1 MHNLENGLA
10 GPVEL
15 DAASGA
21 EGAAAPDWVT
31 LLPAGPDIAGRSGRR
46 FQLPR
51 EAAEAVVAAFRTN
64 GADLPVDLE
73 HSTEIK
79 GPKGEAAPAVGW
91 IKELRVTGAG
101 AVEGRVDWTGAG
113 RDLLAE
119 RAYRYLSPSVLFDRA
134 SRTIRRLVSAG
145 LTNKP
150 DFRMP
155 ALAREDGAGDAPD
168 AAGPLAAVATALGL
182 DAGAGIEAVLDAI
195 ATARSP
201 DPARFVPASAVRAM
215 IAERG
220 RMVARMREDE
230 ARGAGRCSDLRGLS
244 AACHARLGGC
254 ALPPG
259 PRKLRCVSRCRQP
272 AFACLFEASP
282 AARAPQTDDGAAAER
297 IARQLGLA
305 PDALRA

>member
-1 MHNLENGLA
+1 MSRREPMHDLENGLA

-113 RDLLAE
+113 RGLLAE
-119 RAYRYLSPSVLFDRA
+119 RADRYLSPSVVFDRA

-155 ALAREDGAGDAPD
+155 ALAREDGADGPGDAPD
-168 AAGPLAAVATALGL
+168 AAGPLAGGGHRAWPRCGGRDRSCPRCHCDGAQPGPGAFRARLRGARDDRRTRPDGGPDARRRG
-182 DAGAGIEAVLDAI
+182 AGAG
-195 ATARSP
+195 
-201 DPARFVPASAVRAM
+201 
-215 IAERG
+215 
-220 RMVARMREDE
+220 
-230 ARGAGRCSDLRGLS
+230 
-244 AACHARLGGC
+244 
-254 ALPPG
+254 
-259 PRKLRCVSRCRQP
+259 
-272 AFACLFEASP
+272 
-282 AARAPQTDDGAAAER
+282 
-297 IARQLGLA
+297 
-305 PDALRA
+305 

>member
-1 MHNLENGLA
+1 MHDLENGLA

-113 RDLLAE
+113 RGLLAE
-119 RAYRYLSPSVLFDRA
+119 RADRYLSPSVLFDRA

-155 ALAREDGAGDAPD
+155 ALAREDGADG
-168 AAGPLAAVATALGL
+168 
-182 DAGAGIEAVLDAI
+182 
-195 ATARSP
+195 
-201 DPARFVPASAVRAM
+201 RAM
-215 IAERG
+215 P
-220 RMVARMREDE
+220 RMRPGRWPRWPPRL
-230 ARGAGRCSDLRGLS
+230 ASMRGQGSKLSSMPLR
-244 AACHARLGGC
+244 R
-254 ALPPG
+254 
-259 PRKLRCVSRCRQP
+259 R
-272 AFACLFEASP
+272 
-282 AARAPQTDDGAAAER
+282 AARTRRVSCPPPR
-297 IARQLGLA
+297 CAR
-305 PDALRA
+305 

>member
-1 MHNLENGLA
+1 MHDLENGLA

-51 EAAEAVVAAFRTN
+51 EAAEAVVAAFRAN

-119 RAYRYLSPSVLFDRA
+119 RADRYLSPSVLFDRA

-201 DPARFVPASAVRAM
+201 DPARFVPASAVREM

-230 ARGAGRCSDLRGLS
+230 ARARVD
-244 AACHARLGGC
+244 AAISGGC
-254 ALPPG
+254 LPPAM
-259 PRKLRCVSRCRQP
+259 RDWAVAHCRQDPASFDAFLDAVSP